1 MDDTFVIHK
10 EANKQS
16 FLQHINSV
24 DPAIRFTVEDNKEDG
39 SIPFLDTIVKPEA
52 DGSLSI
58 TVYRKPTHT
67 DQYLQWNSHHH
78 LSAKFSVIQT
88 LSNRASTVC
97 SNPELLQRR
106 NNTSG
111 KLSPNVTT
119 LNGPWTKWRKD
130 LTGLPDRSMMG
141 ATILPSLPTMECKV
155 RVTLSYPT
163 HKVFAKV
170 SKGSV
175 VDMASKLTSRVA
187 KPSKTFWS
195 PLRTRTLCST
205 KVVPYTGTNVTT

>member
-1 MDDTFVIHK
+1 MG
-10 EANKQS
+10 
-16 FLQHINSV
+16 
-24 DPAIRFTVEDNKEDG
+24 PC
-39 SIPFLDTIVKPEA
+39 P
-52 DGSLSI
+52 SLY
-58 TVYRKPTHT
+58 TGNLH
-67 DQYLQWNSHHH
+67 
-78 LSAKFSVIQT
+78 IQT
-88 LSNRASTVC
+88 SIYSGTVTITSQPSLVSSKPSPIGLPQCAAILSC
-97 SNPELLQRR
+97 SKRR

-111 KLSPNVTT
+111 KLSLNATT
-119 LNGPWTKWRKD
+119 PNGPWTKWRKD

-163 HKVFAKV
+163 HKIFVKV

-205 KVVPYTGTNVTT
+205 KVVLYTGTNATT